1 MSILYVPVV
10 VPPQVPSR
18 QAREL
23 SELLDRVIK
32 DYERTHSSVTPKEIR
47 EAIMLTQQK
56 SGSMDARR
64 ATAVAAGLLA
74 ALVGGVVA
82 FASAGGISF
91 QGQLPWIEIAVVGL
105 LVIVVLVAL
114 LRRRP

>member
-23 SELLDRVIK
+23 SELLDRVIR

-47 EAIMLTQQK
+47 EALTLTQQK
-56 SGSMDARR
+56 SGSADARR
-64 ATAVAAGLLA
+64 ATAVAAGLVA

-82 FASAGGISF
+82 FASASGISF
-91 QGQLPWIEIAVVGL
+91 QGQVPWIGIAIVGL
-105 LVIVVLVAL
+105 LVVMLFVVL

>member
-23 SELLDRVIK
+23 AELLDRVIK
-32 DYERTHSSVTPKEIR
+32 DYERTHSSVSPREIR
-47 EAIMLTQQK
+47 EALMLAEQK
-56 SGSMDARR
+56 SAGVGVRR
-64 ATAVAAGLLA
+64 TAAVAAGLVA
-74 ALVGGVVA
+74 ALVAGVVA
-82 FASAGGISF
+82 FASTGNLHLGGE
-91 QGQLPWIEIAVVGL
+91 LPWMEISIVAVLVVAL
-105 LVIVVLVAL
+105 LVVL

>member
-10 VPPQVPSR
+10 VPPQMPSR

-56 SGSMDARR
+56 TGSMGAPR
-64 ATAVAAGLLA
+64 TAALAAGLGA
-74 ALVGGVVA
+74 ALLAGVIA
-82 FASAGGISF
+82 FASTGGVSF
-91 QGQLPWIEIAVVGL
+91 QGQLPWIEIAVVG
-105 LVIVVLVAL
+105 VLVVTLFVVL

>member
-32 DYERTHSSVTPKEIR
+32 DYERTHSSVTPREIR
-47 EAIMLTQQK
+47 EALTLTQQK
-56 SGSMDARR
+56 TGSMGAPR
-64 ATAVAAGLLA
+64 TAALAAGLVA
-74 ALVGGVVA
+74 ALVAGVVA

-91 QGQLPWIEIAVVGL
+91 QGGLPWIQIAIVG
-105 LVIVVLVAL
+105 VLVVTVLVVL